1 MVVVEQ
7 GAEEGRRDKTTQGIL
22 GLKQHRR
29 KELTTADLVLLSLLA
44 EQSMHGYQ
52 ANRELQRREIRDWA
66 AISRPQVYYS
76 MEKLARLGLVRAVEG
91 GMASGGPE
99 KQSFAAT
106 KKGTAALADALERQE
121 WCTQREKPPFL
132 TWLALTWQA
141 RSGVFQRQLR
151 RREQFLKH
159 ELARERATLRSVLQ
173 EVGHPYHEAVW
184 MLKLMVAQFSTELRW
199 LGDLRKQSR
208 RRARAFHA
216 TLEAP

>member
-7 GAEEGRRDKTTQGIL
+7 KAGKGRSSKARQGIL
-22 GLKQHRR
+22 DLKRHRR
-29 KELTTADLVLLSLLA
+29 EELTTSDLVLLSLLA
-44 EQSMHGYQ
+44 EQPMHGYQ

-76 MEKLARLGLVRAVEG
+76 MEKLGRLGFLRKVQG
-91 GMASGGPE
+91 GVASGGPE

-106 KKGTAALADALERQE
+106 KKGVAVLADALERAE

-141 RSGVFQRQLR
+141 RSGVFAQQAR
-151 RREQFLKH
+151 RREEFLKQ

-184 MLKLMVAQFSTELRW
+184 MLKLMVAQLSTELRW
-199 LGDLRKQSR
+199 LAELRKQSR
-208 RRARAFHA
+208 RRARAFHP
-216 TLEAP
+216 TLQVP